1 MTSHNELIDKNFVWF
16 QGVVEDRN
24 DPLKLGRCRV
34 RCVGF
39 HTDNK
44 DQLPPEDLPWAHPI
58 TPITSAAMNGI
69 GQAPVGPV
77 EGTWVVGFFRD
88 GEDAQQPVIMGTLG
102 GIPQEEAD
110 TSFGFSDPIGKYPK
124 SDFIG
129 EADTNRLARNENT
142 ENTIVQT
149 KKDDMDVMDIA
160 TGIGSQDIVSE
171 PDVPYAAQY
180 PFNKVYESE
189 SGHIIEVDDT
199 EGSER
204 INIHHK
210 SGTFIEIHPD
220 GSMVRKVVGKNHEVR
235 AGDEGIHVIGTYNIT
250 VEGNANIYTLGY
262 SHTKTVG
269 KHSIEVL
276 GDYELNVAGSIKLN
290 AGNGGS
296 NITMDGSSIR
306 ETSGSIH
313 LN

>member
-1 MTSHNELIDKNFVWF
+1 MINELVNNFVWF

-44 DQLPPEDLPWAHPI
+44 DQLKTEDLPWAHPI

-69 GQAPVGPV
+69 GQTPIGPV
-77 EGTWVVGFFRD
+77 EGTWIFGFFRD
-88 GEDAQQPVIMGTLG
+88 GEYAQQPVIMGTMG

-110 TSFGFSDPIGKYPK
+110 TNFGFNDPTGQYPR
-124 SDFIG
+124 SDFVG

-142 ENTIVQT
+142 ENTIIQI
-149 KKDDMDVMDIA
+149 KQDNLDSMDIS
-160 TGIGSQDIVSE
+160 TGIGSQDSVSE
-171 PDVPYAAQY
+171 PDVPYSAQY

-189 SGHIIEVDDT
+189 SGHIIEIDDT
-199 EGSER
+199 EGAER
-204 INIHHK
+204 IQIYHK

-220 GSMVRKVVGKNHEVR
+220 GSMVKKTNGKNHEIC
-235 AGDEGIHVIGTYNIT
+235 ANDNSIHIKGVYNIT
-250 VEGNANIYTLGY
+250 VEGNSNIYTLGD
-262 SHTKTVG
+262 SHTKTSG
-269 KHSIEVL
+269 NHTTEVL
-276 GDYELNVAGSIKLN
+276 GNYELNVGGSIQLN

-296 NITMDGSSIR
+296 NISMDGSSIR
-306 ETSGSIH
+306 ETSSSIF